1 MNGIIIK
8 NLVVMEKKTIKWNA
22 LASFLLA
29 LLLCAGAA
37 GCSDDEER
45 EGREAIL
52 RLQERDNR
60 EDESPQGAEVGPRAH
75 RAPPSLTTRGP
86 RRGRWNRP
94 TPFNRRWSGATP
106 ADSATTRHPTPAGSN
121 NAALLNLFEVLPT
134 GRDAY
139 PKVSLR
145 STLGYAHSTSSRSRR
160 AGVQERLR

>member
-1 MNGIIIK
+1 
-8 NLVVMEKKTIKWNA
+8 MEKKTIKWNA

-75 RAPPSLTTRGP
+75 RAPPSLTTSGIVDMSNRGKA
-86 RRGRWNRP
+86 RG
-94 TPFNRRWSGATP
+94 
-106 ADSATTRHPTPAGSN
+106 
-121 NAALLNLFEVLPT
+121 
-134 GRDAY
+134 
-139 PKVSLR
+139 
-145 STLGYAHSTSSRSRR
+145 
-160 AGVQERLR
+160 